1 MPCNEHTRYSVK
13 QDQTDTKE
21 DTADCK
27 STFSLHNRQDRIY
40 TRNELPFSLRDTGL
54 SLTTF
59 NEHLKTYSF
68 SVAFWDHGAFVTFMI
83 YLRRL

>member
-13 QDQTDTKE
+13 QDQTDTGGHSGLQKHL
-21 DTADCK
+21 
-27 STFSLHNRQDRIY
+27 FSPQQADRIY

-68 SVAFWDHGAFVTFMI
+68 SVAF
-83 YLRRL
+83 